1 MKLQELQPPRVG
13 ESRSMAPG
21 PGQDVV
27 SHPQRPPAHK
37 SVSSRHT
44 PPNSHSNISNYYQ
57 RAPSQTSYTIP
68 SSDQANPPSGA
79 SPRPPNHRQSSGE
92 SSDAGK
98 WFENSN
104 NNIMQSNPSF
114 VDSEWYHT
122 EFRSNCS
129 CLQTTHPSSFEI
141 HHHQKLLQKCRSS
154 G

>member
-21 PGQDVV
+21 LGQGVA
-27 SHPQRPPAHK
+27 SHPRRP
-37 SVSSRHT
+37 SLHT
-44 PPNSHSNISNYYQ
+44 SPNSHSNISNYYQ

-79 SPRPPNHRQSSGE
+79 SPKPPNHKQSSGE

-104 NNIMQSNPSF
+104 NNVMQSNPSF
-114 VDSEWYHT
+114 VDSEWYT

-141 HHHQKLLQKCRSS
+141 HHHQKLLQKHQSS